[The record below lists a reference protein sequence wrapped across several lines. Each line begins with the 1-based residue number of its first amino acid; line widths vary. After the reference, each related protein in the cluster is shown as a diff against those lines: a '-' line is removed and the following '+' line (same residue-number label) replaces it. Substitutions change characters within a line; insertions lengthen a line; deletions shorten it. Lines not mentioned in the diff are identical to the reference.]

1 MSKHLSTPPNIVEN
15 FAPGW
20 FASVMGTA
28 VIVVAIFSLHQF
40 VPFAASLQLIFLLLA
55 LSLFAALIIPWLL
68 RWVRYPAAVRRDF
81 SNPVSAAFFPTMP
94 ISLLIIGLALDKTR
108 LPLISEN
115 MNWAILQGLWIFGA
129 AGIVLF
135 ALAILNTFFHQP
147 EVKWENAT
155 LGWLIPPV
163 SALLV
168 PVLGSSLAG
177 HFAGTPWGQVDLIGS
192 LIFLGIGSLLFIF
205 IMSLVFG
212 RYIFFAMPPT
222 HLTATLWVG
231 LAPTSILTII
241 SLRLINPAQKV
252 LAFSQTTADT
262 LNTLALI
269 VGIAFW
275 GFALFWAL
283 LSLLVTWRTR
293 RVAGLPFA
301 LSWWAF
307 VFPVGAFT
315 VASGVLYQTL
325 PYLFFRWVGL
335 LALLALLALWL
346 ITAGH
351 TLQGVRNR
359 SIFAPHSP
367 KPATKSA

>member
-1 MSKHLSTPPNIVEN
+1 MSKHTHAAPNIIEN

-28 VIVVAIFSLHQF
+28 VIVVAIFSLRQF
-40 VPFAASLQLIFLLLA
+40 VPFAASLQLIFLVLA
-55 LSLFAALIIPWLL
+55 LSLFAVLIVPWLL

-94 ISLLIIGLALDKTR
+94 ISLLVIGLALDKTR
-108 LPLISEN
+108 LPFISEN
-115 MNWAILQGLWIFGA
+115 MNWAILQGLWVLGA

-147 EVKWENAT
+147 EVKWDSAT

-168 PVLGSSLAG
+168 PVLGSSLMG
-177 HFAGTPWGQVDLIGS
+177 HFAGTPWAQVNLVGS

-212 RYIFFAMPPT
+212 RYIFFAVPPA

-241 SLRLINPAQKV
+241 GLRLVNPAQKV

-262 LNTLALI
+262 LNTLAL
-269 VGIAFW
+269 VAGVALW

-283 LSLLVTWRTR
+283 LSLLVTWQAR
-293 RVAGLPFA
+293 RVTGLPFA

-315 VASGVLYQTL
+315 VASGVLYQAL
-325 PYLFFRWVGL
+325 PYAFFRWVGL

-346 ITAGH
+346 ITAVR
-351 TLQGVRNR
+351 TLNGVRNR
-359 SIFAPHSP
+359 SIFVPHGP
-367 KPATKSA
+367 KPAPKSA